1 MDFARQQLEKYGWKD
16 GEGLGRTKTGISK
29 PVKAKLKFDNAG
41 LGHNLADELV
51 NPWWQRVYDTAAGN
65 LQVSK
70 EDNSVKIETAEVT
83 EVTTKKRKKKKLVK
97 TELAYGNFV
106 KRAALT
112 AKGEQVIGSDYE
124 SSDDEPKIKKKT
136 SGICDLTDEELF
148 KACGGRTAHKGARHG
163 LSMSAKLE
171 RSRKLEEM
179 ELEKLKA
186 LVDRDAEEPKKKK
199 KKKKKSKQ
207 KE

>member
-51 NPWWQRVYDTAAGN
+51 NPWWQRVYDTAASN

-70 EDNSVKIETAEVT
+70 KDDCVEIEASEVT
-83 EVTTKKRKKKKLVK
+83 EVTTKKKKRKVKKQEVV
-97 TELAYGNFV
+97 YGNFV

-112 AKGEQVIGSDYE
+112 AKGEQTIGSDCE
-124 SSDDEPKIKKKT
+124 FSDDEPKIKKKT
-136 SGICDLTDEELF
+136 SGICELTDEELF

-171 RSRKLEEM
+171 RSRLLEEK
-179 ELEKLKA
+179 ELKKLK
-186 LVDRDAEEPKKKK
+186 KKFKNK
-199 KKKKKSKQ
+199 
-207 KE
+207 